1 MSVSPEDIR
10 DYLLDDL
17 PSRRRAAVESAL
29 RSDPQA
35 RKELEIQR
43 GLLDALHSLP
53 EAEVPEHS
61 SFAPDPVPAVA
72 ARPPSSPW
80 GLGYGFRLAAVCA
93 AVLVGLAGALWL
105 GQPTVQ
111 RLPEGWI
118 LSFGGAPK
126 ASISPVPAISEEQ
139 LRVAIREEIERNSA
153 RWASALLEVSASA
166 AGAERTE
173 AEVAALR
180 QEIAAMHADS
190 VAAYRFLNAKHE
202 LLKRQLLEFDLA
214 AIPETPRARP

>member
-1 MSVSPEDIR
+1 MSVSPEEIR

-17 PSRRRAAVESAL
+17 PSQRRAAVEAAL

-43 GLLDALHSLP
+43 RLLGALHSLP

-61 SFAPDPVPAVA
+61 SFVPDPASAVT
-72 ARPPSSPW
+72 ARPPSSLW
-80 GLGYGFRLAAVCA
+80 GARFGFRLAAVCS
-93 AVLVGLAGALWL
+93 AVLVGLSGAVWL
-105 GQPTVQ
+105 SQPTVQ
-111 RLPEGWI
+111 RLPDGWI
-118 LSFGGAPK
+118 VSFGGAPK
-126 ASISPVPAISEEQ
+126 APVPPDPAVSEEQ
-139 LRVAIREEIERNSA
+139 LRAAIREEIERSSA
-153 RWASALLEVSASA
+153 RWASALIEVSASA

-180 QEIAAMHADS
+180 QEVAAMHADS

-214 AIPETPRARP
+214 AIPETRP

>member
-1 MSVSPEDIR
+1 MSVSPEEIR

-17 PSRRRAAVESAL
+17 PSQRRAAVEAAL
-29 RSDPQA
+29 GSDPEA

-43 GLLDALHSLP
+43 RLLDALHSLP
-53 EAEVPEHS
+53 EAELPEHS
-61 SFAPDPVPAVA
+61 SFAPNPLPAVPD
-72 ARPPSSPW
+72 RPPSSLG

-93 AVLVGLAGALWL
+93 ALLVGLAGAVWL
-105 GQPTVQ
+105 SQPTVQ

-118 LSFGGAPK
+118 VSFGGAPK
-126 ASISPVPAISEEQ
+126 APVSPAPALSEEQ
-139 LRVAIREEIERNSA
+139 IRAAIREEIERSSA
-153 RWASALLEVSASA
+153 RWAAALLEVSASA
-166 AGAERTE
+166 PGAERTE

-180 QEIAAMHADS
+180 QEVAAMHADS

-214 AIPETPRARP
+214 AVPEIAGTRP